1 MSTVLTPAT
10 TEELCE
16 VVAEA
21 ARRGN
26 ELRVR
31 GGGSKDSIGAPTP
44 EVPIL
49 DMRGFSGIVDYD
61 PPELVLTARAGT
73 RLAEIRDAITGEGQM
88 LGFDPWDHGP
98 LFGAPPGAATIGGV
112 VAAGVAGPQRLSL
125 GGARDHLLGFEAV
138 SGTGEAFKAGA
149 KVVKNVTGF
158 DLSKL
163 VAGSWGRLVALTQVT
178 LKVVPLPPARE
189 TAVLRGLDPATAVA
203 AMTRAVG
210 SPAGVSAA
218 AHLPNLEGRPATL
231 FRLDGFPESV
241 AARRKQLAAVLA
253 ELGPAEV
260 LNDDTGEAL
269 WEQVRTASPLPAD
282 RPLWRIVVPASKA
295 PGMVGALGDAEWLL
309 DWAGGL
315 VWAAGSTEPGV
326 LRAAAEAAGGHATLV
341 RADAALRAR
350 VPALHPPEPGVAAL
364 ETSICRAFDPHRV
377 FDCGRF

>member
-73 RLAEIRDAITGEGQM
+73 RLAEIRDAVTGEGQM